1 MRASLF
7 NNKSYL
13 ERESNPHPTITSDPR
28 LRRERLPIPP
38 PRHKTKHPCKI
49 HEACY
54 RYTKESN
61 RSSSCVCLVSYLE
74 RASTPQSLRNQ
85 ILNLARL
92 PVSPSRHK
100 GEFYSAGFSEP
111 PHLALFRIIC
121 IQYADWHR
129 KTTSEGLSDYLFQ
142 TFPWNVCKR
151 FYKLWTRRES
161 NSPRFPCQR
170 IPPALVHAG
179 PKINS
184 RRDYPVQ
191 KP

>member
-1 MRASLF
+1 MF
-7 NNKSYL
+7 NNKSYPGRESNPQPTIFLRVSVLSRVRLPISPPRHNLYL
-13 ERESNPHPTITSDPR
+13 ERESN
-28 LRRERLPIPP
+28 
-38 PRHKTKHPCKI
+38 
-49 HEACY
+49 
-54 RYTKESN
+54 
-61 RSSSCVCLVSYLE
+61 
-74 RASTPQSLRNQ
+74 PQSLRNQ

-121 IQYADWHR
+121 IQHADWHR

>member
-1 MRASLF
+1 MF

-13 ERESNPHPTITSDPR
+13 ERESNPHPTITSDPP
-28 LRRERLPIPP
+28 LKRERLPISPS
-38 PRHKTKHPCKI
+38 RH
-49 HEACY
+49 
-54 RYTKESN
+54 N
-61 RSSSCVCLVSYLE
+61 LYLE
-74 RASTPQSLRNQ
+74 RESNPQSLRNQ

-121 IQYADWHR
+121 IQHADWHR

-151 FYKLWTRRES
+151 FCKLWTRRES

-179 PKINS
+179 PVCGSGGS
-184 RRDYPVQ
+184 RTLSLSIAQLRHPRVGH
-191 KP
+191 